1 MEPCGGSAVRAE
13 TTAVWRLVGAA
24 VGRWATRAAA
34 VLFGVSVPLALIGT
48 NVRLLFGWE
57 ALYTFPITRYRV
69 EEVSGIPR
77 PELLRAARELRAYLL
92 GPERPL
98 VIAVTDDQGRVGPL
112 FTERETVHMA
122 DVRRLVQRLLR
133 VQEAAVLMC
142 AGYAMVRLIVE
153 RRRGLTAV
161 LRLVWWAGL
170 GTNLAALALAGA
182 ALTRFDRLFTQF
194 HVLSFRNDFWLL
206 DPRTDHLVQMYPL
219 PFWQLAAALFLG
231 LTVVESAL
239 LAVAARWALARLE
252 TAAPSL
258 APVS

>member
-1 MEPCGGSAVRAE
+1 MKASAVRGEMA
-13 TTAVWRLVGAA
+13 AVWQRLGGRRVA
-24 VGRWATRAAA
+24 RWAARIAA
-34 VLFGVSVPLALIGT
+34 VLFGMSVPLVLVGG

-57 ALYTFPITRYRV
+57 GLYTFPINRYRV

-77 PELLRAARELRAYLL
+77 PELLRAARQLRAYLM

-98 VIAVTDDQGRVGPL
+98 AITVTDAQGRPAPL
-112 FTERETVHMA
+112 FNERETVHLA

-133 VQEAAVLMC
+133 VQEAAVLVC
-142 AGYAMVRLIVE
+142 VGYATVRVIVE

-161 LRLVWWAGL
+161 LRLGWWAGL
-170 GTNLAALALAGA
+170 GTNLATLALAGA
-182 ALTRFDRLFTQF
+182 ALMRFDRLFTQF

-239 LAVAARWALARLE
+239 LAVAARWTLARLE
-252 TAAPSL
+252 TPAPSL
-258 APVS
+258 APIS

>member
-1 MEPCGGSAVRAE
+1 MAAVR
-13 TTAVWRLVGAA
+13 RLAGMPVA
-24 VGRWATRAAA
+24 RWAARAAA
-34 VLFGVSVPLALIGT
+34 VLFGLSVPLALVGT

-57 ALYTFPITRYRV
+57 VLYTFPITRYRV

-98 VIAVTDDQGRVGPL
+98 AITVTDDEGRVGPL

-133 VQEAAVLMC
+133 LQEAALLVVV
-142 AGYAMVRLIVE
+142 GYAAVRVLAE
-153 RRRGLTAV
+153 RRRGLAGV
-161 LRLVWWAGL
+161 LRLLWRAGL

-182 ALTRFDRLFTQF
+182 ALLGFDQLFTQF
-194 HVLSFRNDFWLL
+194 HVLSFRNDFWQL

-231 LTVVESAL
+231 LTIAESAL
-239 LAVAARWALARLE
+239 LAVLARWGLARLE
-252 TAAPSL
+252 TP
-258 APVS
+258 APVLTPA

>member
-1 MEPCGGSAVRAE
+1 MRGEMAPA
-13 TTAVWRLVGAA
+13 W
-24 VGRWATRAAA
+24 RWAGSTRVARWAARIAA
-34 VLFGVSVPLALIGT
+34 VLFGMSVPLVLVGG

-57 ALYTFPITRYRV
+57 RLYTFPINRYRV

-77 PELLRAARELRAYLL
+77 PELLRAARQLRAYLM

-98 VIAVTDDQGRVGPL
+98 AITVTDAQGRPAPL
-112 FTERETVHMA
+112 FNERETVHLA

-133 VQEAAVLMC
+133 VQEAALLF
-142 AGYAMVRLIVE
+142 ALGYAALRVLRE

-161 LRLVWWAGL
+161 LRLGWWAGL
-170 GTNLAALALAGA
+170 GTNLATLALAGA
-182 ALTRFDRLFTQF
+182 AVLGFDRLFTQF

-231 LTVVESAL
+231 LMVVESIL
-239 LAVAARWALARLE
+239 VAVAARWALARLE
-252 TAAPSL
+252 TPAPSL
-258 APVS
+258 TPVP